1 MPAEGYQWR
10 EDEFLYGDATSAL
23 RAAKEDA
30 EWTALLCGH
39 AVDGA
44 FDDDTAN
51 RELAGHFRRLGYET
65 IRFTFADDASAVGGA
80 ARAELLD
87 AHVDAISD
95 VYDGSRADLARLAE
109 DPGRTVRRSTT
120 ERESPLRDAR
130 WSCHGHAL
138 EEDGDRTPTLQKVS
152 EEGLRRTTSR
162 QVPRRGLFLRLRG
175 AAEVALRE

>member
-80 ARAELLD
+80 ARADPWARCRLF
-87 AHVDAISD
+87 
-95 VYDGSRADLARLAE
+95 SRRAAR
-109 DPGRTVRRSTT
+109 
-120 ERESPLRDAR
+120 
-130 WSCHGHAL
+130 
-138 EEDGDRTPTLQKVS
+138 K
-152 EEGLRRTTSR
+152 
-162 QVPRRGLFLRLRG
+162 
-175 AAEVALRE
+175 AATWMW